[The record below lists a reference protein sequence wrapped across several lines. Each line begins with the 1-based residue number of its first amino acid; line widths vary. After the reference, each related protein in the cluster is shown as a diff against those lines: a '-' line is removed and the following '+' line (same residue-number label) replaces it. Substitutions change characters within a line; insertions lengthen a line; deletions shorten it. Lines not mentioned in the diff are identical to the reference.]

1 MAKIKFGALMTDARG
16 KLGGHVF
23 SKNRGGAYLRTKV
36 TPSNP
41 QTEDQQANR
50 SLLGYLAQQWSTL
63 TEPQRASWNNAV
75 GDWKSTNIFGDSV
88 NPSGKSLFTSLN
100 KNLLNVGGTLMTDA
114 PAKVQMA
121 ILGLSGFVVD
131 ISSSTITPQ
140 FSGVITG
147 FDVVI
152 SATAP
157 LTQGTSFVKNRL
169 RSIYKAAAASIDE
182 EDIYTAYVAKFGEP
196 VAGQNI
202 HFEMKLVATN
212 GQMSV
217 PENTK
222 GLVQA

>member
-50 SLLGYLAQQWSTL
+50 SLLGYLAQQWSIL
-63 TEPQRASWNNAV
+63 TEAQRATWNGAV
-75 GDWKSTNIFGDSV
+75 GDWKTTNIFGDSV

-100 KNLLNVGGTLMTDA
+100 KNLLNVGGTLMTGA

-121 ILGLSGFVVD
+121 IVGLTGVTVD
-131 ISSSTITPQ
+131 ISSSIITPAINAVGAD
-140 FSGVITG
+140 FE
-147 FDVVI
+147 VVV
-152 SATAP
+152 SATP
-157 LTQGTSFVKNRL
+157 SLSQGTSFVKNRL
-169 RSIYKAAAASIDE
+169 RSIYKANGASVVAA
-182 EDIYTAYVAKFGEP
+182 DIYTAYVAKYGEP

-202 HFEMKLVATN
+202 HFEVKVVAQN

-222 GLVQA
+222 AIVQA

>member
-50 SLLGYLAQQWSTL
+50 SLLGYLAQQWSIL
-63 TEPQRASWNNAV
+63 TEAQRATWNAAV
-75 GDWKSTNIFGDSV
+75 GDWKTTNIFGDSV

-100 KNLLNVGGTLMTDA
+100 KNLLNVGGSLMVDA

-121 ILGLSGFVVD
+121 IVGLTGVTVD
-131 ISSSTITPQ
+131 ISSTTITPAINAV
-140 FSGVITG
+140 GAG
-147 FDVVI
+147 FEVVV
-152 SATAP
+152 SATP
-157 LTQGTSFVKNRL
+157 SLSQGTTFVKNRL
-169 RSIYKAAAASIDE
+169 RSIYKANGASIVAA
-182 EDIYTAYVAKFGEP
+182 DIYTAYVAKYGEP
-196 VAGQNI
+196 VASQNI
-202 HFEMKLVATN
+202 HFEVKVIAQN

-222 GLVQA
+222 AIVQA

>member
-1 MAKIKFGALMTDARG
+1 MAKVKFGALMTDARG

-50 SLLGYLAQQWSTL
+50 SLLGYLAQEWSNL
-63 TEPQRASWNNAV
+63 TDAQRATWNGAV
-75 GDWKSTNIFGDSV
+75 GDWKTTNVFGDSI

-100 KNLLNVGGTLMTDA
+100 KNSLNVGGTLMNDA

-121 ILGLSGFVVD
+121 IVGLTGVVVD
-131 ISSSTITPQ
+131 ISSTSITPAINAVGA
-140 FSGVITG
+140 S
-147 FDVVI
+147 FDVVV
-152 SATAP
+152 SATP
-157 LTQGTSFVKNRL
+157 SLSQGTSFIKNKL
-169 RSIYKAAAASIDE
+169 RSIYKANGAAIVPA
-182 EDIYTAYVAKFGEP
+182 DIYTAYVARYGAP

-202 HFEMKLVATN
+202 HFEVKIVASN

-222 GLVQA
+222 AVVQA

>member
-50 SLLGYLAQQWSTL
+50 SLLGYLAQQWSIL
-63 TEPQRASWNNAV
+63 TEAQRATWNGAV

-100 KNLLNVGGTLMTDA
+100 KNLLNVGGALMNDA

-121 ILGLSGFVVD
+121 IVGLTGVTVD
-131 ISSSTITPQ
+131 ISLTTITPTINAV
-140 FSGVITG
+140 GADYEVI
-147 FDVVI
+147 V
-152 SATAP
+152 SATP
-157 LTQGTSFVKNRL
+157 SLSQGTTFVKNRL
-169 RSIYKAAAASIDE
+169 RSIYKANGASIVAA
-182 EDIYTAYVAKFGEP
+182 DIYTAYVAKYGAP

-202 HFEMKLVATN
+202 HFEVKIVALN

-222 GLVQA
+222 AIVQA